1 MEPQKLLHRPRDAQ
15 RMLGIGPTK
24 MYELIKTGQL
34 DARKIGRCTAITDE
48 SLQLLVAG
56 LPPSR
61 VATKDLATA
70 T

>member
-1 MEPQKLLHRPRDAQ
+1 
-15 RMLGIGPTK
+15 MLGIGPTK